1 MEELQML
8 KSSILKNRSVATAY
22 GEAKF
27 DKDGISTN
35 LPIDAQKKL
44 DKLVYLSYVED
55 KDENVQEEPKV
66 KETAKKEDKKDE
78 PKEEPKEEPKKEAKK
93 ETKKP
98 ASKVKP
104 AKKDKAEDTEG
115 TEKSVTRAN
124 DETTEKEKAPK
135 KGRKRSVTRAEE
147 DKAE

>member
-1 MEELQML
+1 ML

-78 PKEEPKEEPKKEAKK
+78 PKEEPKKEAKK

-104 AKKDKAEDTEG
+104 AKRDKAEDTEG

>member
-1 MEELQML
+1 ML

-78 PKEEPKEEPKKEAKK
+78 PKEEPKKEAKK
-93 ETKKP
+93 EIKKP

>member
-8 KSSILKNRSVATAY
+8 KSAILKNRSVATAY

-66 KETAKKEDKKDE
+66 RETAKKEDKKDE
-78 PKEEPKEEPKKEAKK
+78 PKEEPKKETKK

-104 AKKDKAEDTEG
+104 AKKDKAEDAEG

>member
-8 KSSILKNRSVATAY
+8 KSAILKNRSVATAY

-66 KETAKKEDKKDE
+66 RETAKKEE
-78 PKEEPKEEPKKEAKK
+78 PKKEEPKKEAKK

-104 AKKDKAEDTEG
+104 AKKDKADDAEG

>member
-1 MEELQML
+1 ML

-78 PKEEPKEEPKKEAKK
+78 PKEEPKKEAKK

>member
-1 MEELQML
+1 ML

-78 PKEEPKEEPKKEAKK
+78 PKEESKKEAKK

>member
-1 MEELQML
+1 ML
-8 KSSILKNRSVATAY
+8 KSAILKNRSVATAY

-78 PKEEPKEEPKKEAKK
+78 PKEEPKKEAKK

>member
-78 PKEEPKEEPKKEAKK
+78 PKEEPKKEAKK

-104 AKKDKAEDTEG
+104 AKRDKAEDTEG

>member
-78 PKEEPKEEPKKEAKK
+78 PKEEPKKEAKK